1 MGSTEEQ
8 DSNLIKVVPGAT
20 QPEAQK
26 PIPLTEDLKQAGVD
40 ATHIIGNTVDELM
53 NGEGGSSRDRV
64 VSHNPINLVLER
76 ARRLKA
82 RFKKAA

>member
-1 MGSTEEQ
+1 MESTEQ
-8 DSNLIKVVPGAT
+8 HDSHLIKVVPEAT

-26 PIPLTEDLKQAGVD
+26 PIPLTEDLKQIGVD
-40 ATHIIGNTVDELM
+40 ATHVVGSTFDELM
-53 NGEGGSSRDRV
+53 GGEGGSSRDRV
-64 VSHNPINLVLER
+64 ASKNPINLVLER